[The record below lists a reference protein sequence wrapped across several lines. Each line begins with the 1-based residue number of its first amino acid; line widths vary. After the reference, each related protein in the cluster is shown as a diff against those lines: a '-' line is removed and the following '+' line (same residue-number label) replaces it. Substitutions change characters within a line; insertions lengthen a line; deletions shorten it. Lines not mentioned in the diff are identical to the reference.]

1 MAPTLTCSSAPAD
14 ILPTRANLLR
24 RKVHIDPLCT
34 LCGQHDETTGHI
46 LQECPLARST
56 WALVRGKIQKSNS
69 EAPCFYLLARQMLDR
84 LPKKEMETQA
94 MTAWSLWTA
103 RNKFHFEQVQTPPTM
118 IFRRASS
125 LLDKYQQLMAA
136 LPS

>member
-1 MAPTLTCSSAPAD
+1 MIICILVTC
-14 ILPTRANLLR
+14 
-24 RKVHIDPLCT
+24 
-34 LCGQHDETTGHI
+34 
-46 LQECPLARST
+46 
-56 WALVRGKIQKSNS
+56 
-69 EAPCFYLLARQMLDR
+69 QMLDR
-84 LPKKEMETQA
+84 LSKKEMETWA

-136 LPS
+136 LPSWQALLACLSLIYRLYILYLFLCIFFLYSLSPSRWLATALAVLFCLPSVGFCRVLFFFSF